1 MAPVTAGIATWVI
14 VSRAELVLLVP
25 PLPVADL
32 AALLVVSLALVA
44 LFLAFALADL
54 AVDPLPERV
63 PRLLPEPDLAV
74 APERAR
80 LDPLDPFEDV
90 RPRDEERFED
100 PR

>member
-1 MAPVTAGIATWVI
+1 VI
-14 VSRAELVLLVP
+14 VSRAELLSLVP

-32 AALLVVSLALVA
+32 AALLAVSLALLVL
-44 LFLAFALADL
+44 LFAFADRD
-54 AVDPLPERV
+54 DPLPEREA
-63 PRLLPEPDLAV
+63 RLLPEFDLAL
-74 APERAR
+74 APERDP

>member
-1 MAPVTAGIATWVI
+1 MI
-14 VSRAELVLLVP
+14 VSRAELLSFVP

-32 AALLVVSLALVA
+32 AALLAVSLALLA
-44 LFLAFALADL
+44 LLFAFADRD
-54 AVDPLPERV
+54 DPLPEREA
-63 PRLLPEPDLAV
+63 RLLPEFDLAL
-74 APERAR
+74 APERDP

>member
-1 MAPVTAGIATWVI
+1 MI
-14 VSRAELVLLVP
+14 VSRAELLSFVP

-32 AALLVVSLALVA
+32 AALLAVSLALLA
-44 LFLAFALADL
+44 LLALLFAFADRD
-54 AVDPLPERV
+54 DPLPEREA
-63 PRLLPEPDLAV
+63 RLLPEFDLAL
-74 APERAR
+74 APERDP

>member
-1 MAPVTAGIATWVI
+1 VI
-14 VSRAELVLLVP
+14 VSRAELLSLVP

-32 AALLVVSLALVA
+32 AALLAVSLALLA
-44 LFLAFALADL
+44 LLFAFADRD
-54 AVDPLPERV
+54 DPLPEREA
-63 PRLLPEPDLAV
+63 RLLPEFDLAL
-74 APERAR
+74 APERDP